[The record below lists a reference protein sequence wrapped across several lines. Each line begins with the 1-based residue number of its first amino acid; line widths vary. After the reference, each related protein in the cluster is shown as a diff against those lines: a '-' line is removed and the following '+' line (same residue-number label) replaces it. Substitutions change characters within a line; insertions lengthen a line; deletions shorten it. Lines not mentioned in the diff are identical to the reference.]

1 MPLTGR
7 KIDGYVWSTR
17 AGQIMS
23 AEMLIMGTS
32 HRGVISQATIE
43 TFEVEIKGTYH
54 LMKKCTES
62 ANEIIKHTFWVQMTI
77 R

>member
-1 MPLTGR
+1 MWL
-7 KIDGYVWSTR
+7 TR

-23 AEMLIMGTS
+23 AEMQIMGTS

-54 LMKKCTES
+54 LMKKVHRVSERNNKTYFLGS
-62 ANEIIKHTFWVQMTI
+62 NDHKMT
-77 R
+77 